1 MADLKTIRIKRA
13 LFFPIFMGDCE
24 NGFLTTLNS
33 NSRLF
38 GGNFVNQSVCSNLIF
53 NNLFFTLR
61 LIIWGNG
68 RNLHWTSQEGYLWQ
82 LKICWINDYT
92 RKTVIQLQ
100 IRNPYIQIK
109 SFYMNFQVIEIDIMT
124 ESNSTKS
131 KRKQKYIRYNQF
143 VIYKY
148 DENEKKN
155 STRIL
160 DENVAVFFCVNM
172 HSFL

>member
-1 MADLKTIRIKRA
+1 
-13 LFFPIFMGDCE
+13 
-24 NGFLTTLNS
+24 
-33 NSRLF
+33 
-38 GGNFVNQSVCSNLIF
+38 
-53 NNLFFTLR
+53 
-61 LIIWGNG
+61 
-68 RNLHWTSQEGYLWQ
+68 
-82 LKICWINDYT
+82 
-92 RKTVIQLQ
+92 
-100 IRNPYIQIK
+100 
-109 SFYMNFQVIEIDIMT
+109 MNFQVIEIDIMT